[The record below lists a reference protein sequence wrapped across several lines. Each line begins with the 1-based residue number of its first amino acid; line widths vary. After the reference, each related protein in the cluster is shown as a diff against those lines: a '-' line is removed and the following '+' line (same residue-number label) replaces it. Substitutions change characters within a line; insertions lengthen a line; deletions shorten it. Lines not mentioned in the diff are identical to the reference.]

1 MNKYGY
7 YIEGQVGREEFPKK
21 FSNQIF
27 FSDHVTDFILEYE
40 TVYSIKYQIS
50 GVENYEID
58 NKRFV
63 LSENKYLV
71 VNNNQK
77 VICDAAAS
85 GEAISIFID
94 PAAMKDVFT
103 NCVSIHEK
111 LLEIPFADY
120 R

>member
-50 GVENYEID
+50 GLENYEID

-63 LSENKYLV
+63 LSSK
-71 VNNNQK
+71 
-77 VICDAAAS
+77 
-85 GEAISIFID
+85 
-94 PAAMKDVFT
+94 T
-103 NCVSIHEK
+103 NTW
-111 LLEIPFADY
+111 
-120 R
+120 